1 MRVSLG
7 QEICL
12 ISLEIGVKEDVLT
25 KQLYL
30 DLIRFML
37 GWSFNL
43 SVFLEIV
50 SSSREHVCVEKS

>member
-1 MRVSLG
+1 MG
-7 QEICL
+7 QEIFL

-37 GWSFNL
+37 EWSFNL
-43 SVFLEIV
+43 SIFLEIV

>member
-37 GWSFNL
+37 EWSFNL
-43 SVFLEIV
+43 SIFLEIV